1 MAKLKEAPQINVTKP
16 RLGSIIMTNPLSNS
30 KREKGTVTTM
40 NSQRIGGGPKKFA
53 IPNETKTSRLRA
65 ATKNKEVGLIE
76 KSGFADPKH

>member
-1 MAKLKEAPQINVTKP
+1 
-16 RLGSIIMTNPLSNS
+16 
-30 KREKGTVTTM
+30 M

-65 ATKNKEVGLIE
+65 ATKSKEVGLIE